1 MCKHKNRLVMAF
13 IINGAGI
20 DQGRRVRGFQ
30 VELRRKKIKKLKVI
44 LATPVILALTIVLI
58 IAAAA
63 QDKNTK
69 IQMDNADQNWSSI
82 SGLIIAHHDLQ
93 MEPDPWE
100 NLEIYEILD
109 FIDESIKKRTLL
121 GYESDPIYGEDPLAG
136 ERLNLLKTKI
146 KAAGNALENGTF
158 EEVCQWLLETYLRC
172 DGLSQ
177 QTDLVYGPA
186 IPELAEKIKY
196 LRIEIIG
203 CE

>member
-1 MCKHKNRLVMAF
+1 M
-13 IINGAGI
+13 
-20 DQGRRVRGFQ
+20 
-30 VELRRKKIKKLKVI
+30 KKLKVI
-44 LATPVILALTIVLI
+44 SATPVILALTIVI
-58 IAAAA
+58 IINAAA

-69 IQMDNADQNWSSI
+69 IYMGNADQNWPSI
-82 SGLIIAHHDLQ
+82 SGLLIAYHDL
-93 MEPDPWE
+93 PNKVDPWE

-136 ERLNLLKTKI
+136 KRLNILKTKI

-158 EEVCQWLLETYLRC
+158 EEVCQRLLETYLRC

-177 QTDLVYGPA
+177 HTDLVYGQA